1 MRRGRAV
8 LTDTAKTARFPW
20 LALVPLAGFAALAA
34 LFYVRLGAGDA
45 SRIPSPLIN
54 QPVPAFAL
62 PPVAGMASVPGLA
75 DADLRKGGVT
85 LVNVFASWCVPC
97 HAEHPVLAELAAD
110 KQLAALG
117 LRVSGIAYK
126 DTDEK
131 TRGFLVK
138 EGNPYAAI
146 GADPTGRTGIDFGVY
161 GVPETFVVRGDGT
174 IVYKFVGPM
183 TPETMK
189 TVILPE
195 IAKAMKQDETL
206 ARP

>member
-1 MRRGRAV
+1 M
-8 LTDTAKTARFPW
+8 LTDTPSPSRLPL
-20 LALVPLAGFAALAA
+20 LALLPLAGFAALAV

-45 SRIPSPLIN
+45 SRLPSPLIN
-54 QPVPAFAL
+54 QPVPVFAL
-62 PPVAGMASVPGLA
+62 PPVAGMAVVPGLA

-117 LRVSGIAYK
+117 LRITGIAYK
-126 DTDEK
+126 DTDDK
-131 TRGFLVK
+131 TRVFLVK
-138 EGNPYAAI
+138 EGNPYTAV

-183 TPETMK
+183 TPETLK
-189 TVILPE
+189 AVILPE
-195 IAKAMKQDETL
+195 IAKAMK
-206 ARP
+206 